1 MTSTP
6 RLSVRRIRLLAVM
19 QAALIITALGVP
31 ATSFAALTAVV
42 PGTQAPNPIAPG
54 GTATY
59 NVQVTNASGSSARS
73 VAITSIGGLP
83 AGASLASS
91 QCLSI
96 AGDGNPH
103 TIVVTISTTGA
114 TPAGTHAITMTAS
127 RYTTGC
133 SGGSSGT
140 VGSGSLV
147 VAAAAVS
154 TTTTITSD
162 TPDPTFV
169 GGAYTVG
176 VSVTRASGSA
186 TITGTVTVSDG
197 TDNCTDTTPTGG
209 AAATVTYSCSIT
221 SSTAGIK
228 TLTASYPGN
237 ASLLS
242 SSDTAAHTVNST
254 DGTGTMTVT
263 PYSSPVQ
270 VGASQEY
277 LDFAFTAG
285 AALGAGSQLTIVIP
299 AGWTTPTT
307 TAGSGGGGDWGA
319 LSVTSRSCS
328 GVATGTG
335 NIASVTG
342 SGPWTI
348 TLNIQCSAGQNF
360 NLRYGNGA
368 GYTVVSSTAGSHE
381 FTTETK
387 GSGGTL
393 TGIASQPTLN
403 VNAAAQTITFPALAG
418 VRLDQAAPVPAATAS
433 SGLAVTYS
441 TASAACSVTG
451 GGVITLLHAG
461 TCAIDANQAGN
472 ATYAAA
478 PQVSRSFTVAK
489 GNQTITFGALAD
501 QTLLDSPVT
510 IGATASSGLAVSFG
524 SNSGSVCTVA
534 GTSVTLLTTGT
545 CSITA
550 SQAGDADWN
559 AASPTV
565 TQTFDVALAASTT
578 TVTCPAS
585 VVYDGTAQE
594 PCTVT
599 VTGSGGLSLT
609 PTAVYAANTD
619 AGTATASY
627 SYPGD
632 ATHGA
637 SADSTTFDITKADP
651 VCAVSGYSGTYD
663 GSAHG
668 ASGSCTGVLAETLS
682 GLSLGSSFT
691 NVPGGTANWAFTDV
705 TGNYTDD
712 SGSVGITITKAD
724 TTTTVTCPA
733 GVVYD
738 GTPQTPCSATVT
750 GPGLSTSIAVS
761 YLDNTDAGTATA
773 SASYAG
779 GSNHNASSDST
790 TFDIAQA
797 DQVIDFPALPNVNEG
812 SSSFVLAATSDSG
825 LPISYTSPTP
835 DVCTVSGT
843 TVTIVGPGTCT
854 IVAAQA
860 GDANHAPASVTRS
873 FTVRAVDSTTPETS
887 AIAPAT
893 APDGGSIPP
902 GLLMILLA
910 AGVFATGL
918 VVLGLRAR
926 RDAADGT
933 WGDE

>member
-1 MTSTP
+1 MSTNSSRSSR
-6 RLSVRRIRLLAVM
+6 RLRLLAFIP
-19 QAALIITALGVP
+19 AALVLLAVAIP
-31 ATSFAALTAVV
+31 AATLASLSAVV
-42 PGTQAPNPIAPG
+42 PGTQAPNPVVQG
-54 GTATY
+54 STATY
-59 NVQVTNASGSSARS
+59 TVAVTNGSGSSRRVS
-73 VAITSIGGLP
+73 ITSISGLP
-83 AGASLASS
+83 TGAALASS
-91 QCLSI
+91 GCVLVPN
-96 AGDGNPH
+96 DGSSHP
-103 TIVVTISTTGA
+103 VTVTVSTTGA
-114 TPAGTHAITMTAS
+114 TPVGTHAITMTATRWTS
-127 RYTTGC
+127 ASVC
-133 SGGSSGT
+133 SGAVQDT
-140 VGSGSLV
+140 RTGSGSL
-147 VAAAAVS
+147 
-154 TTTTITSD
+154 I
-162 TPDPTFV
+162 
-169 GGAYTVG
+169 
-176 VSVTRASGSA
+176 
-186 TITGTVTVSDG
+186 
-197 TDNCTDTTPTGG
+197 
-209 AAATVTYSCSIT
+209 
-221 SSTAGIK
+221 
-228 TLTASYPGN
+228 
-237 ASLLS
+237 
-242 SSDTAAHTVNST
+242 
-254 DGTGTMTVT
+254 
-263 PYSSPVQ
+263 
-270 VGASQEY
+270 
-277 LDFAFTAG
+277 
-285 AALGAGSQLTIVIP
+285 
-299 AGWTTPTT
+299 
-307 TAGSGGGGDWGA
+307 
-319 LSVTSRSCS
+319 
-328 GVATGTG
+328 
-335 NIASVTG
+335 
-342 SGPWTI
+342 
-348 TLNIQCSAGQNF
+348 
-360 NLRYGNGA
+360 
-368 GYTVVSSTAGSHE
+368 VSSA
-381 FTTETK
+381 
-387 GSGGTL
+387 L
-393 TGIASQPTLN
+393 T
-403 VNAAAQTITFPALAG
+403 AQTITFPALAG

-724 TTTTVTCPA
+724 PVCAVSGYSGTYDGSAHGASGSCTGVLAETLSGLSLGSSFTNVPGGTANWAFTDVTGNYTDDSGSVGITITKADTTTTVTCPA